1 MAEPDESAEA
11 IDGLAQSREESLVQA
26 HTLSVLISD
35 SPNLTYR
42 PFPEPNG
49 VLAFACVGTEDPAI
63 GRDFKISIN
72 GGGFRRHGRPPDPR
86 SPNDM
91 PPLPKTTYRRH
102 GRPPDLGRLTSSSA
116 FAPAACLASAASPS
130 SPSFWTFVL
139 VVLAI
144 MQGCGRDEAAPHS
157 QCYLIRTQLTTQHLT
172 PFPSTLS
179 TLPLQSGETP
189 RSDISSPSFRS
200 QRMHGPDEISPFLA
214 DKPCGCSQG
223 RRSKQLPSCS

>member
-1 MAEPDESAEA
+1 MIAV
-11 IDGLAQSREESLVQA
+11 IL
-26 HTLSVLISD
+26 D

-42 PFPEPNG
+42 LFPEPNG

-116 FAPAACLASAASPS
+116 FAPAACLVSAASPS
-130 SPSFWTFVL
+130 SLSFWAFVL

-144 MQGCGRDEAAPHS
+144 MKGCGRDEAALYG
-157 QCYLIRTQLTTQHLT
+157 QCTLLRAQLTTQHLA
-172 PFPSTLS
+172 PFPSALS

-200 QRMHGPDEISPFLA
+200 QRVHGPDENAIFLF
-214 DKPCGCSQG
+214 DEPYGSFQW
-223 RRSKQLPSCS
+223 RPSKQPPFAHNKA